1 MNRAGPVFPQCS
13 NVLRRPISFV
23 LCKAIL
29 WIELVVFIHE
39 TVPSDLGDDRGRRD
53 RCGFR
58 IPLDHRKRR
67 HRQPIEVYSINENL
81 RGGAKYLR
89 QQLDRFGHYHLALAA
104 YNAGPGRIR
113 NGLVPQIPETQAYVD
128 NVLLNWS
135 RLSGIGRQATIISTT
150 AGPNTQLR
158 PTIGR
163 KASVSTF

>member
-1 MNRAGPVFPQCS
+1 MLASTRAALDYLERLHGMF
-13 NVLRRPISFV
+13 
-23 LCKAIL
+23 
-29 WIELVVFIHE
+29 
-39 TVPSDLGDDRGRRD
+39 GDW
-53 RCGFR
+53 
-58 IPLDHRKRR
+58 
-67 HRQPIEVYSINENL
+67 Y
-81 RGGAKYLR
+81 
-89 QQLDRFGHYHLALAA
+89 LALAA